1 MGPIALHGGG
11 EFLPG
16 DEPFIDELLTAA
28 RAGGRDGAADGADR
42 TIRVV
47 IIPTA
52 AARGRPDLAAGNGI
66 AAFHR
71 RAQATGARVDA
82 QIARI
87 VDAASAADPSCASLI
102 ASADIVHFPGGDPDL
117 IPALLVGS
125 AAGEALIDAHDRG
138 AVIAGASA
146 GAMALAE
153 WSWTPKGGVAGLGL
167 VRGVAVVPHYD
178 DIRRLSWQVNLDGV
192 APDGLGYLGLDERT
206 GVISNDGSWLVAGEG
221 AAHWFARGSATPV
234 IARHGERIDRFS

>member
-1 MGPIALHGGG
+1 MGPVALHGGG

-16 DEPFIDELLTAA
+16 DEPFIDELLAVA
-28 RAGGRDGAADGADR
+28 RRGTDDEAERP
-42 TIRVV
+42 IRVV

-71 RAQATGARVDA
+71 RADASGTRIDA
-82 QIARI
+82 QVGRI
-87 VDAASAADPSCASLI
+87 VDALSAADPSCAALI

-117 IPALLVGS
+117 IPAVLVGS
-125 AAGEALIDAHDRG
+125 AAGKALVDAHNRG

-153 WSWTPKGGVAGLGL
+153 WSWTPNGGVAGLGL

-178 DIRRLSWQVNLDGV
+178 DIRRLSWQVSLDGV

-206 GVISNDGSWLVAGEG
+206 GVISNDGSWLVAGQG

-234 IARHGERIDRFS
+234 IARHGERIARFS

>member
-1 MGPIALHGGG
+1 MGPLALHGGG

-16 DEPFIDELLTAA
+16 DEPFIDELLSVA
-28 RAGGRDGAADGADR
+28 RRDAGGRRVDGGDG
-42 TIRVV
+42 TLRVV
-47 IIPTA
+47 VIPTA
-52 AARGRPDLAAGNGI
+52 AARGRPDLAAGNGV
-66 AAFHR
+66 AAFQR
-71 RAQATGARVDA
+71 RAEATGTMVDV
-82 QIARI
+82 QVARI
-87 VDAASAADPSCASLI
+87 VDAMSAADPSCAALI
-102 ASADIVHFPGGDPDL
+102 ASADLVHFPGGDPDL

-125 AAGEALIDAHDRG
+125 AAGKALVDAHDRG

-167 VRGVAVVPHYD
+167 VRGLAVVPHYD
-178 DIRRLSWQVNLDGV
+178 DIRRLSWQVSLDGV
-192 APDGLGYLGLDERT
+192 APDGLGYLGLEERT

-234 IARHGERIDRFS
+234 IARHGERIARFS

>member
-1 MGPIALHGGG
+1 MGPVALHGGG

-16 DEPFIDELLTAA
+16 DEPFIDELLAVA
-28 RAGGRDGAADGADR
+28 RRGTDDEAERP
-42 TIRVV
+42 IRVV

-71 RAQATGARVDA
+71 RADATGTRIDA
-82 QIARI
+82 QVGRI
-87 VDAASAADPSCASLI
+87 VDALSAADPSCAALI

-117 IPALLVGS
+117 IPAVLVGS
-125 AAGEALIDAHDRG
+125 AAGKALVDAHNRG

-153 WSWTPKGGVAGLGL
+153 WSWTPNGGVAGLGL

-178 DIRRLSWQVNLDGV
+178 DIRRLSWQVSLDGV

-206 GVISNDGSWLVAGEG
+206 GVISNDGSWLVAGQG

-234 IARHGERIDRFS
+234 IARHGERIARFS

>member
-1 MGPIALHGGG
+1 MGPVALHGGG

-16 DEPFIDELLTAA
+16 DEPFIDELLAVA
-28 RAGGRDGAADGADR
+28 RRGTDDEAERP
-42 TIRVV
+42 IRVV

-52 AARGRPDLAAGNGI
+52 AARGRPELAAGNGI

-71 RAQATGARVDA
+71 RADASGTRIDA
-82 QIARI
+82 QVGRI
-87 VDAASAADPSCASLI
+87 VDALSAADPSCAALI

-117 IPALLVGS
+117 IPAVLVGS
-125 AAGEALIDAHDRG
+125 AAGKALVDAHNRG

-153 WSWTPKGGVAGLGL
+153 WSWTPNGGVAGLGL

-178 DIRRLSWQVNLDGV
+178 DIRRLSWQVSLDGV

-206 GVISNDGSWLVAGEG
+206 GVISNDGSWLVAGQG

-234 IARHGERIDRFS
+234 IARHGERIARFS